1 MRCISLFTSFCKIAC
16 SKSIYLFRATFVA
29 VRLVINTIGIMPRA
43 EQSAAALLR
52 YLLLPFAANHCAY
65 SFVVLSEKNMLE
77 EVAFPSNISVLQLQ
91 PPKQALFRSIW
102 IRTWLFWKQRKCK
115 PDLVIQA
122 AGHCWAYKA
131 VPQIVFLQDYQNGDL
146 RTNKIAQQMMRD
158 AVRHASGYLL
168 FSNAVALH
176 LKSFGA
182 DAASITLLP
191 SILPVLVPSTTAVD
205 PFKTK
210 ETYTGGAEYIL
221 CADASNLDADE
232 LKLLLKAYAQF
243 KKRQHTGMKLVLLG
257 AQPEN
262 NALANEIALY
272 RYRTELVFIDAVS
285 PSIEHAL
292 ITAAYAL
299 VDVGFSGH
307 TRFHLLQSLACA
319 VPVIAPRIQALEEL
333 GEDAFI
339 FYEARNMEALAHT
352 MMRLYKDE
360 TFRSQHIRNTQS
372 LRAQTQAPSLF
383 SAFNTLFSTAAKRV

>member
-1 MRCISLFTSFCKIAC
+1 MGTSFYKIAC

-29 VRLVINTIGIMPRA
+29 VRIVINTIGIMPRA

-52 YLLLPFAANHCAY
+52 HVMLPFAANHRAY
-65 SFVVLSEKNMLE
+65 TFFVLAEKNMLE
-77 EVAFPSNISVLQLQ
+77 AVATASNISLLQLQ
-91 PPKQALFRSIW
+91 PPTQVLLRSIW
-102 IRTWLFWKQRKCK
+102 MRTWLFWKQRKCK
-115 PDLVIQA
+115 PDLIIQA
-122 AGHCWAYKA
+122 AGNCWADQS
-131 VPQIVFLQDYQNGDL
+131 VPQIAFLQDYQNGDL
-146 RTNKIAQQMMRD
+146 RINKIALQMMRD
-158 AVRHASGYLL
+158 AVRHASAYLL
-168 FSNAVALH
+168 FSNTVALH

-191 SILPVLVPSTTAVD
+191 SMLPALTPSPSAID
-205 PFKTK
+205 PTQTK

-221 CADASNLDADE
+221 CADAGDLDADE

-262 NALANEIALY
+262 NALTLEIATY
-272 RYRTELVFIDAVS
+272 RYRAELVFINAVS
-285 PSIEHAL
+285 SSIEHAL

-299 VDVGFSGH
+299 VDVGFYGH

-319 VPVIAPRIQALEEL
+319 VPVIAPRIPVLEEL
-333 GEDAFI
+333 GEHAFI
-339 FYEARNMEALAHT
+339 FYEARNMEALAVT

-372 LRAQTQAPSLF
+372 LRAQTQVPSLF